1 LTPAADGLW
10 SSRGPSYDHF
20 FFAPWRGLLSRLNLK
35 GRRDMPSDILLAH
48 NANTTERPRP
58 KLILP
63 IGSGRTGKSFWSRW
77 FIDRAAGHRSQL
89 DIIDGDTINPCLAS
103 LYKSARVPPAFRG
116 DQPTWFEKAIES
128 GVEGRRSTLLEL
140 GCWLFDDWLAELP
153 LAESLAEQR
162 VDLIAVYLLTP
173 DAYSLPRLP
182 YILDLIKSPRTLI
195 VLNEWGFDS
204 DKARAAFAPILA
216 NPIVAAAQADGAR
229 IVTMPHLDDAE
240 ALDAIRALRRDG
252 ASGAVAD
259 PELSAWLT
267 RMEEN
272 FAPVADWLA

>member
-1 LTPAADGLW
+1 
-10 SSRGPSYDHF
+10 
-20 FFAPWRGLLSRLNLK
+20 
-35 GRRDMPSDILLAH
+35 MPSDTLLANNT
-48 NANTTERPRP
+48 NAAERHRA

-77 FIDRAAGHRSQL
+77 FIDRAAEHRSHL
-89 DIIDGDTINPCLAS
+89 DIIDGDTINPGVAP
-103 LYKSARVPPAFRG
+103 LYKSALVPPAFRG
-116 DQPTWFEKAIES
+116 NQPPWFEKTIELA
-128 GVEGRRSTLLEL
+128 VETRRSALLEL

-153 LAESLAEQR
+153 LAETLEENG
-162 VDLIAVYLLTP
+162 VDLIAVYLMTP

-182 YILDLIKSPRTLI
+182 YILDLIKPPRTLI
-195 VLNEWGFDS
+195 VMNEWGFEA

-216 NPIVAAAQADGAR
+216 NPIVAAAEADGAR

-259 PELSAWLT
+259 YPALSAWLT

>member
-1 LTPAADGLW
+1 M
-10 SSRGPSYDHF
+10 
-20 FFAPWRGLLSRLNLK
+20 AP
-35 GRRDMPSDILLAH
+35 
-48 NANTTERPRP
+48 
-58 KLILP
+58 
-63 IGSGRTGKSFWSRW
+63 
-77 FIDRAAGHRSQL
+77 
-89 DIIDGDTINPCLAS
+89 
-103 LYKSARVPPAFRG
+103 LYKSALVPPAFRG
-116 DQPTWFEKAIES
+116 DQPAWFEKTIES
-128 GVEGRRSTLLEL
+128 AVEGRRSALLEL

-153 LAESLAEQR
+153 LAETLEENG

-182 YILDLIKSPRTLI
+182 YILDLIKPPRTLI
-195 VLNEWGFDS
+195 VLNEWGFDA

-240 ALDAIRALRRDG
+240 ELDAIRALRRDG

-259 PELSAWLT
+259 HPALSAWLN

>member
-1 LTPAADGLW
+1 
-10 SSRGPSYDHF
+10 
-20 FFAPWRGLLSRLNLK
+20 
-35 GRRDMPSDILLAH
+35 MPSNILLAH
-48 NANTTERPRP
+48 NANTAEGRRP

-77 FIDRAAGHRSQL
+77 FIDRAAEHRSQL
-89 DIIDGDTINPCLAS
+89 EIIDGDTINPGVAS
-103 LYKSARVPPAFRG
+103 LYKSASVPPAFRG
-116 DQPTWFEKAIES
+116 DQPAWFEKTIGSA
-128 GVEGRRSTLLEL
+128 VEGRRSALLDL

-153 LAESLAEQR
+153 LAETLEENG

-182 YILDLIKSPRTLI
+182 YILDLIKPPRTLI
-195 VLNEWGFDS
+195 VLNEWGFEA

-216 NPIVAAAQADGAR
+216 NPIVAAAEADGAR

-259 PELSAWLT
+259 YPALSAWLT

>member
-1 LTPAADGLW
+1 
-10 SSRGPSYDHF
+10 
-20 FFAPWRGLLSRLNLK
+20 
-35 GRRDMPSDILLAH
+35 MPSDTLLANNT
-48 NANTTERPRP
+48 NAAERHRA

-77 FIDRAAGHRSQL
+77 SSIAPPNIARISTSSTAIRSIQR
-89 DIIDGDTINPCLAS
+89 GQ
-103 LYKSARVPPAFRG
+103 LYKNALVPPAIMG
-116 DQPTWFEKAIES
+116 DQPAWFEKTIES
-128 GVEGRRSTLLEL
+128 AVETRRSALLEL

-153 LAESLAEQR
+153 LAETLEENG

-182 YILDLIKSPRTLI
+182 YILDLIKPPRTLI

-259 PELSAWLT
+259 CPHS
-267 RMEEN
+267 
-272 FAPVADWLA
+272 PPG